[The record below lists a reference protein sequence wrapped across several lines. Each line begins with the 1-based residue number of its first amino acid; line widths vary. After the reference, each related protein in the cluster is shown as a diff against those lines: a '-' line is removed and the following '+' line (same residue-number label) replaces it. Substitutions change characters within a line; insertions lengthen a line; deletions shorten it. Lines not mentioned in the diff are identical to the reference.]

1 MSARRRQHP
10 AVTAAA
16 DQARAAADDATAR
29 VRAGY
34 LLGTLA
40 ESAETGRPAF
50 PVGERAG
57 DPCGPAA
64 ELLARIGRRFDT
76 SEFALCTHA
85 AAALAPG
92 LSRQPRPPALYWL
105 SWHPDMLSCPDCAA
119 ALPAPAPEEDYRCD
133 ACGAVQPVGTPMVS
147 VSEIV
152 PAAAEHA
159 ARAGDAPPPL
169 VCCFG
174 LCQPCAEASGMGL

>member
-1 MSARRRQHP
+1 MSARRQHP

-16 DQARAAADDATAR
+16 DQARAAADDVTAW

-34 LLGTLA
+34 LLGTFA
-40 ESAETGRPAF
+40 ESASTGRPAF
-50 PVGERAG
+50 PVGERVG
-57 DPCGPAA
+57 DPCGPVA

-76 SEFALCTHA
+76 SELALCQHA
-85 AAALAPG
+85 AAARAPG

-105 SWHPDMLSCPDCAA
+105 SWHPDMLSCPACAA
-119 ALPAPAPEEDYRCD
+119 GLPDPASEEDYRCD
-133 ACGAVQPVGTPMVS
+133 ACGAGQPVGTPMVS

-152 PAAAEHA
+152 PAAAERA
-159 ARAGDAPPPL
+159 ARTGDTPLPL

-174 LCQPCAEASGMGL
+174 LCQPCAEASGMAL